1 LNPTTDIPTLADR
14 VRERLETLGL
24 SYKDVEDGL
33 GKRNMISDLIYGK
46 KKSVRDDMLSKLAQV
61 LKTTTRYL
69 AGTTDNPAL
78 PKPPEAQPVPPPS
91 LKRAPSRPLSP
102 AEIDKADA
110 IDRQYREARDEAD
123 WYKISGGFWLRN
135 QLSSFIPETKQA
147 TPVRAPMPIFAL
159 QAEGDEEVITP
170 DIPAGSVP
178 RLPTLIGCQGAYCLT
193 GASTPF
199 ASPQDLIIVKP
210 GEKLRPQ
217 EWCVVWTSVDTTG
230 DDSRKISIRIAR
242 FLSATIGGITIE
254 VSNSPAEMR
263 IAGGNVNRISGVLF
277 R

>member
-1 LNPTTDIPTLADR
+1 LNDSDDISTLADR
-14 VRERLETLGL
+14 VWERLGTLGL
-24 SYKDVEDGL
+24 SYKEVEVRL

-46 KKSVRDDMLSKLAQV
+46 KQSVRDDMLSKLAQA
-61 LKTTTRYL
+61 LETTTAYL
-69 AGTTDNPAL
+69 AGTTDDPAE
-78 PKPPEAQPVPPPS
+78 PKPPKVQLVLPPWP
-91 LKRAPSRPLSP
+91 KRAPSRPLSQ
-102 AEIDKADA
+102 AKIDEADA

-123 WYKISGGFWLRN
+123 WYKTSGGFWLRN
-135 QLSSFIPETKQA
+135 HLSSFIPETKQA

-170 DIPAGSVP
+170 DIPAGSFP
-178 RLPTLIGCQGAYCLT
+178 RLPTLIGCQGAYYLT

-210 GEKLRPQ
+210 GEKLRLR
-217 EWCVVWTSVDTTG
+217 EWCVVWTSVDNTG
-230 DDSRKISIRIAR
+230 DDSRKISIRIGR
-242 FLSATIGGITIE
+242 FLSATIGGIIIG
-254 VSNSPAEMR
+254 VSNSPAEMQ